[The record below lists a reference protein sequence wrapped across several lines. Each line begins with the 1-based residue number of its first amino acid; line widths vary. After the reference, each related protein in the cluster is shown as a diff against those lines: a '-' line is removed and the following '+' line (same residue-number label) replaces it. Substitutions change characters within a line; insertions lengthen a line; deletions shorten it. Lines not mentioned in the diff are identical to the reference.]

1 MRRVVLFLLFSAWGA
16 ALGQQVSEESV
27 VINVEVPV
35 RVFNGSVFVD
45 TLSAADFEVFED
57 GVPQKIEAVYLVK
70 KRTVARRE
78 EEKAFK
84 PVTARNFYLFFE
96 ISEFVPRLDE
106 ALRYFVF
113 DVLVPGD
120 NVVLVTPVKTYHM
133 LGEAAAAKR
142 KEDIL
147 SQLQGLLRRD
157 TAAGTSEYRDVLLE
171 MEKLARAM
179 SQLIS
184 GATASSGQDSVNPVR
199 MDLLATPENVGRTMG
214 DLLQRYSDLLS
225 QMETIRTVDQQRL
238 LDFSNYLKKIEGQKY
253 VFLFYQRE
261 FIPRIDPKI
270 LYQYIDLYQDRP
282 DIQHRISDLFEF
294 YRREFTFSPELIRRA
309 FADSLISSHF
319 LFITP
324 PAEVME
330 GVRLQEQSND
340 VYAAFKEIARASGG
354 FIEDSANPA
363 FLMKNAVAAAENYYL
378 LYYSPRTFLRDGKFK
393 EIRVRVKNSDYR
405 AVYRQGYFAR

>member
-1 MRRVVLFLLFSAWGA
+1 
-16 ALGQQVSEESV
+16 
-27 VINVEVPV
+27 
-35 RVFNGSVFVD
+35 
-45 TLSAADFEVFED
+45 
-57 GVPQKIEAVYLVK
+57 
-70 KRTVARRE
+70 
-78 EEKAFK
+78 
-84 PVTARNFYLFFE
+84 
-96 ISEFVPRLDE
+96 
-106 ALRYFVF
+106 
-113 DVLVPGD
+113 
-120 NVVLVTPVKTYHM
+120 
-133 LGEAAAAKR
+133 
-142 KEDIL
+142 
-147 SQLQGLLRRD
+147 
-157 TAAGTSEYRDVLLE
+157 
-171 MEKLARAM
+171 
-179 SQLIS
+179 
-184 GATASSGQDSVNPVR
+184 
-199 MDLLATPENVGRTMG
+199 
-214 DLLQRYSDLLS
+214 
-225 QMETIRTVDQQRL
+225 METIRTVDQQRL